1 MFAKTVLKRLK
12 IARKMQEITFFVSI
26 ITIIFVCAFV
36 CLPGSAH
43 SVDCV
48 FCVNICKK
56 NCGSAVKQTGDFNVK
71 NCGFKVKQNYVAAFA
86 SEKRS
91 ESGDESN
98 LNKNDGETAEDEP
111 ISGETDKTREEA
123 EDELKKALED
133 FLLELDLTEFEKFF
147 AEYGAI
153 FGKNKSLSQ
162 TLYDVA
168 CGNIFPDYNSFFSFL
183 ISALG
188 VNLKSVAPMLII
200 VFCIVLLFGI
210 VSSADEAKTSGVLF
224 MVCYCAAAGVLFCA
238 LSGVINENSQALIA
252 VSKSADAVFPLLV
265 TLLALTGATAQAGFF
280 KPACAFVGDVA
291 VKISTSALLPL
302 VTASAGI
309 SAASS
314 LSNRF
319 SVKKTSELIS
329 SAFKWII
336 GFSLAI
342 FSLWAATA
350 GFAAKS
356 YDGAFIRA
364 FKFAVSGSLPFVGGF
379 ASGSVDLVLS
389 GAALIKNAAGGVLL
403 ICLFASA
410 ASALLKIAAFSLS
423 LKLLSALCE
432 PIADKR
438 MATAVND
445 MGKSLS
451 MLAATVIFAYINY
464 FILLVSFVA
473 AQSSVLC

>member
-1 MFAKTVLKRLK
+1 M
-12 IARKMQEITFFVSI
+12 
-26 ITIIFVCAFV
+26 
-36 CLPGSAH
+36 
-43 SVDCV
+43 
-48 FCVNICKK
+48 
-56 NCGSAVKQTGDFNVK
+56 
-71 NCGFKVKQNYVAAFA
+71 
-86 SEKRS
+86 
-91 ESGDESN
+91 
-98 LNKNDGETAEDEP
+98 
-111 ISGETDKTREEA
+111 
-123 EDELKKALED
+123 
-133 FLLELDLTEFEKFF
+133 
-147 AEYGAI
+147 
-153 FGKNKSLSQ
+153 
-162 TLYDVA
+162 
-168 CGNIFPDYNSFFSFL
+168 
-183 ISALG
+183 
-188 VNLKSVAPMLII
+188 
-200 VFCIVLLFGI
+200 
-210 VSSADEAKTSGVLF
+210 
-224 MVCYCAAAGVLFCA
+224 
-238 LSGVINENSQALIA
+238 
-252 VSKSADAVFPLLV
+252 
-265 TLLALTGATAQAGFF
+265 
-280 KPACAFVGDVA
+280 A

-319 SVKKTSELIS
+319 SVKKTGELIS

-403 ICLFASA
+403 ICLFAAA